1 MLVLP
6 TTCGHD
12 APARRSPMI
21 LPEVRD
27 VRLDAPFV
35 HAVRDLVGRL
45 EPHFSWREFTK
56 IPRARVSGTPSRQLR
71 DLVGIELLGH
81 HGHLATS
88 TAHELSRALSVWRSG
103 LPAQRLFEL
112 LCLNLAVDERDLA
125 FALSP
130 QDVERFV
137 AARVLFRRGATVM
150 MPVSLLPYGDRWYIG
165 ESWHLK
171 DNAELYGTQGA
182 PVGYDT
188 SLQIEYLKQR
198 LGRRRLARMLEIG
211 PGTGIVLLEMG
222 GYAERREGAEYDART
237 LAFAEAN
244 LRLHGDD
251 GASVFASDLLSGAS
265 GRYDLVVFN
274 PWQPS
279 EEHFGL
285 IARFLEQARDHLA
298 EQGAISL
305 LLNTRREG
313 PREPLMESLSAKL
326 AELGL
331 TAERDIV
338 HTFSV
343 RTADGSPALRA
354 QHFSWITQARGRSR
368 AGANIT
374 DRRSLSW
381 LMLEGRSRLGG
392 LA

>member
-1 MLVLP
+1 
-6 TTCGHD
+6 
-12 APARRSPMI
+12 MI

-35 HAVRDLVGRL
+35 QSLRALVTRL
-45 EPHFSWREFTK
+45 EPHFAWREFTK
-56 IPRARVSGTPSRQLR
+56 IPRARVDGPPTRQLR
-71 DLVGIELLGH
+71 DLIGIELLGR

-88 TAHELSRALSVWRSG
+88 TSHELSRALSVWRNG

-112 LCLNLAVDERDLA
+112 LCLNLAIDERDLA
-125 FALSP
+125 FALSREE
-130 QDVERFV
+130 VESFV
-137 AARVLFRRGATVM
+137 AARVLFRRGSTVM

-198 LGRRRLARMLEIG
+198 LGRRRLGRMLEVG

-222 GYAERREGAEYDART
+222 GFAESREGAEYDART

-244 LRLHGDD
+244 LRLHGDG
-251 GASVFASDLLSGAS
+251 GARVFASDLLSGAS

-279 EEHFGL
+279 EDHFGL
-285 IARFLEQARDHLA
+285 IARFLEQARDHLSDR
-298 EQGAISL
+298 GAISL

-331 TAERDIV
+331 EAERDIV

-354 QHFSWITQARGRSR
+354 QHFSWITRASGRSR

-381 LMLEGRSRLGG
+381 LMLEGRSRLG
-392 LA
+392 ARV